1 MTRARPEKDDKFA
14 MLLGVGFDGTDGH
27 YRRTHG
33 EDFLLVG
40 GSEKT
45 HEVMQEKA
53 LSLNEELRRRG
64 KRLKDVESPEE
75 FRDIATDAGL
85 SD

>member
-1 MTRARPEKDDKFA
+1 MSDDRRQEQRRFA
-14 MLLGVGFDGTDGH
+14 FLLGLGLDGKDGH
-27 YRRTHG
+27 YRQTKG
-33 EDFLLVG
+33 ENFFLVG

-64 KRLKDVESPEE
+64 KKLEEVESAEE
-75 FRDIATDAGL
+75 MRDIARDAGL
-85 SD
+85 A